1 MLVSSYNSSLCVCFN
16 LINFRLVWVCGLRA
30 LLFGFCISA
39 LDHGLL
45 GVIVFVVIVVMF
57 YIVLL

>member
-1 MLVSSYNSSLCVCFN
+1 MVCVLCY
-16 LINFRLVWVCGLRA
+16 L
-30 LLFGFCISA
+30 GFCISA